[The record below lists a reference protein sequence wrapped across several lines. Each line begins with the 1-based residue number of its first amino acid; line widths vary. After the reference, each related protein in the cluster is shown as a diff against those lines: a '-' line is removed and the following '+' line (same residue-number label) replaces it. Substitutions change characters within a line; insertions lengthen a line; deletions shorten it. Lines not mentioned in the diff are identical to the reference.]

1 MCCDNSSSSHTDSYN
16 NNFPVLGEGSIDDS
30 SNCVAALKRK
40 FSINCTKPK
49 TKFAWICIIMVVIYL
64 LKEKWAK
71 YLTLPGLGGPSR
83 SAVNFHFL
91 YPKNEKFWGTQT

>member
-49 TKFAWICIIMVVIYL
+49 TKFCLSLHYNGSYL
-64 LKEKWAK
+64 FAK
-71 YLTLPGLGGPSR
+71 GKMS
-83 SAVNFHFL
+83 
-91 YPKNEKFWGTQT
+91 

>member
-1 MCCDNSSSSHTDSYN
+1 MALLEMLQFLCCDNSSSSHTDSYN

-49 TKFAWICIIMVVIYL
+49 TKFCLNLHYNGSYL
-64 LKEKWAK
+64 FAK
-71 YLTLPGLGGPSR
+71 G
-83 SAVNFHFL
+83 
-91 YPKNEKFWGTQT
+91 K